1 MINHCVTLCLL
12 YILVIHIV
20 VEVISRVCGRST
32 CVWCSYHFLLSICI
46 LHTCRD
52 LSKLLDSS
60 FLSLIL
66 NYILKLSVGAVVP
79 LFLLSSV
86 VEQQCRG
93 HRVAVPW
100 VEFDKSSSFVLAGL
114 ITPF

>member
-1 MINHCVTLCLL
+1 MIYHCVTVCLL

-20 VEVISRVCGRST
+20 VEVISRVYDRST

-46 LHTCRD
+46 LHTYRD

-66 NYILKLSVGAVVP
+66 NYISKLSAGVAVP
-79 LFLLSSV
+79 QSGSAMGI
-86 VEQQCRG
+86 EQQCHG
-93 HRVAVPW
+93 LNLIKVQ
-100 VEFDKSSSFVLAGL
+100 VL
-114 ITPF
+114 F